1 MSAQPNSAV
10 ESGGEPHSIKW
21 TARPNARGG
30 SHGPPFTTSLA
41 IMKPSLALGL
51 AILSFGQAVA
61 CERNLVGTWKS
72 DGETSM
78 AFIRDNTKLRPKTE
92 AFLAALLGH
101 MTLSFTATELH
112 LVMPDVEVPVSGQL
126 RPFAGFEERK
136 PYKVLFCSESMI
148 VWSAKRPF
156 GDGDSATVF
165 QFVGPDTVWVYTGS
179 VEPGV
184 PDLHAREYFQRVR

>member
-1 MSAQPNSAV
+1 M
-10 ESGGEPHSIKW
+10 
-21 TARPNARGG
+21 RPNHYVPRLPGTRHLPRA
-30 SHGPPFTTSLA
+30 LA
-41 IMKPSLALGL
+41 IMKFLFILALSV
-51 AILSFGQAVA
+51 LSFGQAHA
-61 CERNLVGTWKS
+61 CERNLIGTWKS
-72 DGETSM
+72 DGKTSM
-78 AFIRDNTKLRPKTE
+78 AFIRDNTKLQPETD

-148 VWSAKRPF
+148 VWSSKRPF
-156 GDGDSATVF
+156 GDEDSATVF
-165 QFVGPDTVWVYTGS
+165 QFVGLDTVWVYTGS